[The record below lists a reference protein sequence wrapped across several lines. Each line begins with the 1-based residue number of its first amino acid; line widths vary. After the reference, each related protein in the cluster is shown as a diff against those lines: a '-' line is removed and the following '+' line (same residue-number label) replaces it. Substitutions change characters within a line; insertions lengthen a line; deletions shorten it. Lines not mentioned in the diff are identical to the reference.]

1 MRKGINRGLIS
12 IDEGNFST
20 KRGNRVMNLSEIGNR
35 AQVCT
40 SPLESQFNCR
50 PLRGHCVYF
59 IGIGGIG
66 MSAVARILIHEGCI
80 VAGSDLRT
88 SSLTSTLEEMGAK
101 ITTKQDG
108 SFMSLETDMVVVS
121 ASISEDNPDLKTAR
135 KLGIKVV
142 KYSQIL
148 GSLMKEKRG
157 IAISGTHG
165 KTTTSAMISTILK
178 TAGLDPTFVIGGE
191 VPDIG
196 GNAHLGK
203 GNLFVAEACEYD
215 RSFLNLTPQV
225 GVITNIEE
233 DHLDYYENIE
243 KIINA
248 FGDFA
253 SSISKDGLLV
263 VNNHDD
269 NVAVAVQR
277 AYCKVE
283 TYSLDNSSDWYGE
296 VLPVGSGIKRFRVF
310 KKNKFF
316 DEFILKIPGS
326 HNVLNALAAIA
337 VCTFIGVDKDSI
349 KTALASFLG
358 ANRRFQIV
366 GVRSGITVIDDYAHH
381 PTEIRVTLRAAR
393 ELYPEKKI
401 WCIFQP
407 HQYSR
412 TRHLLKEFAMSF
424 QNANKVILAD
434 IFAARDN
441 DYEKTAMNAMKLYEE
456 TRNAGVDIQYIPQLC
471 DIVNV
476 LSSNV
481 KPGDIVLT
489 MGAGDV
495 WNVAYDLVSRF

>member
-1 MRKGINRGLIS
+1 MAS
-12 IDEGNFST
+12 VST
-20 KRGNRVMNLSEIGNR
+20 SL
-35 AQVCT
+35 
-40 SPLESQFNCR
+40 LESQINCR
-50 PLRGHCVYF
+50 PSRGHCVYF

-101 ITTKQDG
+101 INTKQDG
-108 SFMSLETDMVVVS
+108 SFMSSETDMVVVS
-121 ASISEDNPDLKTAR
+121 ASISEDNLDLKTAR
-135 KLGIKVV
+135 KMGIKVV

-233 DHLDYYENIE
+233 DHLDYYGNIE
-243 KIINA
+243 TIVHA

-253 SSISKDGLLV
+253 SSISKEGLLV
-263 VNNHDD
+263 VND
-269 NVAVAVQR
+269 NDNNIAAAVQK
-277 AYCKVE
+277 ANCKVE
-283 TYSLDNSSDWYGE
+283 TYSLSNASDWYGE
-296 VLPVGSGIKRFRVF
+296 VLSGGSGLKRFRVLHNG
-310 KKNKFF
+310 KLF
-316 DEFILKIPGS
+316 DEISLKIPGS
-326 HNVLNALAAIA
+326 HNVLNALAATA

-349 KTALASFLG
+349 KNALSLFHG
-358 ANRRFQIV
+358 ANRRFQII
-366 GVRSGITVIDDYAHH
+366 GARNGITVIDDYAHH

-393 ELYPEKKI
+393 ELYPEKRI
-401 WCIFQP
+401 WCVFQP

-412 TRHLLKEFAMSF
+412 TRHLLKEFSRSF
-424 QNANKVILAD
+424 QNANRVILAD
-434 IFAARDN
+434 IYATRDN

-456 TRNAGVDIQYIPQLC
+456 TRNTGMDIQYIPQLS

-476 LSSNV
+476 LYSGV
-481 KPGDIVLT
+481 RPGDIVMT

-495 WNVAYDLVSRF
+495 WKVAYDLVSRF

>member
-1 MRKGINRGLIS
+1 MNSSERGKMAPVSASL
-12 IDEGNFST
+12 
-20 KRGNRVMNLSEIGNR
+20 
-35 AQVCT
+35 
-40 SPLESQFNCR
+40 LETQFDCR

-88 SSLTSTLEEMGAK
+88 SPLTSTLEGMGAK
-101 ITTKQDG
+101 INTKQDG
-108 SFMSLETDMVVVS
+108 SFVSSETDMVVVS
-121 ASISEDNPDLKTAR
+121 ASISEDNLDLKTAR
-135 KLGIKVV
+135 KMGIKVV

-215 RSFLNLTPQV
+215 RSFLNLAPQV

-243 KIINA
+243 KIILA

-263 VNNHDD
+263 VND
-269 NVAVAVQR
+269 NDNNIAVAMQK
-277 AYCKVE
+277 ANCKVE

-296 VLPVGSGIKRFRVF
+296 VLSGGSGLKRFRVF
-310 KKNKFF
+310 NKDKFF
-316 DEFILKIPGS
+316 DEISLQIPGS
-326 HNVLNALAAIA
+326 HNVLNALAATA

-349 KTALASFLG
+349 KTALSSFHG
-358 ANRRFQIV
+358 ANRRFQII
-366 GVRSGITVIDDYAHH
+366 GTRDGITVIDDYAHH

-412 TRHLLKEFAMSF
+412 TRHLLKEFARSF
-424 QNANKVILAD
+424 QNANRVILAD
-434 IFAARDN
+434 IYATRDN
-441 DYEKTAMNAMKLYEE
+441 DYEKTVMNAMKLYEE
-456 TRNAGVDIQYIPQLC
+456 TRNAGMDIQYIPQLG

-476 LSSNV
+476 LYSRV
-481 KPGDIVLT
+481 RPGDIVMT

-495 WNVAYDLVSRF
+495 WKVAYDLVSRF

>member
-1 MRKGINRGLIS
+1 M
-12 IDEGNFST
+12 NFSEGVDGIQAS
-20 KRGNRVMNLSEIGNR
+20 KS
-35 AQVCT
+35 
-40 SPLESQFNCR
+40 SLEKQFNCR

-66 MSAVARILIHEGCI
+66 MSAVARILINEGCI
-80 VAGSDLRT
+80 VAGSDTRT

-101 ITTKQDG
+101 INTKQDG
-108 SFMSLETDMVVVS
+108 SFMPAETDMVVIS
-121 ASISEDNPDLKTAR
+121 ASISEENPDLKTAR
-135 KLGIKVV
+135 KMGIKVV

-178 TAGLDPTFVIGGE
+178 MAGLDPTFVIGGE

-243 KIINA
+243 KIIYA

-253 SSISKDGLLV
+253 SSISKEGLLV
-263 VNNHDD
+263 VNNHD
-269 NVAVAVQR
+269 NNIAIAVQR
-277 AYCKVE
+277 ANCKVE
-283 TYSLDNSSDWYGE
+283 TYSLDNSSDWCGE
-296 VLPVGSGIKRFRVF
+296 VLSGGNGINRFKVF
-310 KKNKFF
+310 KKNKLFG
-316 DEFILKIPGS
+316 EFLLKIPGA
-326 HNVLNALAAIA
+326 HNVLNALAATA
-337 VCTFIGVDKDSI
+337 VCTFIGVDKESI
-349 KTALASFLG
+349 KAALASFTG
-358 ANRRFQIV
+358 ANRRFQII
-366 GVRSGITVIDDYAHH
+366 GVKNDVAVIDDYAHH

-393 ELYPEKKI
+393 ELYPEKRI
-401 WCIFQP
+401 WCVFQP

-412 TRHLLKEFAMSF
+412 TRHLLKGFAKSF
-424 QNANKVILAD
+424 QYANKVILAD
-434 IFAARDN
+434 IYAARDN
-441 DYEKTAMNAMKLYEE
+441 DYEKTAMNSMKLYEE

-471 DIVNV
+471 DIVHV
-476 LSSNV
+476 LSSSV
-481 KPGDIVLT
+481 KPGDVVIT

-495 WNVAYDLVSRF
+495 WKVAYDLVSSF

>member
-1 MRKGINRGLIS
+1 MNSSESGKM
-12 IDEGNFST
+12 EPMST
-20 KRGNRVMNLSEIGNR
+20 SL
-35 AQVCT
+35 
-40 SPLESQFNCR
+40 LESQFNCR

-66 MSAVARILIHEGCI
+66 MSAVARILINEGCI
-80 VAGSDLRT
+80 VSGSDLRISPLT
-88 SSLTSTLEEMGAK
+88 SSLEGLGAK
-101 ITTKQDG
+101 INTKQDG
-108 SFMSLETDMVVVS
+108 SFMSSETDMVVVS
-121 ASISEDNPDLKTAR
+121 ASITEDNPDLKTAR

-157 IAISGTHG
+157 VAISGTHG

-178 TAGLDPTFVIGGE
+178 TSGLDPTFVIGGE

-243 KIINA
+243 KIIHA

-253 SSISKDGLLV
+253 SSISEDGLLV
-263 VNNHDD
+263 VNDHD
-269 NVAVAVQR
+269 NNTAVAAQR
-277 AYCKVE
+277 ANCKVE
-283 TYSLDNSSDWYGE
+283 TFSLDNASDWCGE
-296 VLPVGSGIKRFRVF
+296 VLSGSSGLKRFRVF
-310 KKNKFF
+310 YRDAFF
-316 DEFILKIPGS
+316 HEFSLQIPGA
-326 HNVLNALAAIA
+326 HNVLNALAATA

-349 KTALASFLG
+349 KTALASFRG

-366 GVRSGITVIDDYAHH
+366 GMKNGITVIDDYAHH

-401 WCIFQP
+401 WCVFQP
-407 HQYSR
+407 HQFSR
-412 TRHLLKEFAMSF
+412 TRHLLKEFARSF
-424 QNANKVILAD
+424 QNANRVILAD
-434 IFAARDN
+434 IYATRDN
-441 DYEKTAMNAMKLYEE
+441 DYEKTAMNATKLYEE
-456 TRNAGVDIQYIPQLC
+456 TRNSGIDIQYIPQLS

-476 LSSNV
+476 LYSSV
-481 KPGDIVLT
+481 SPGDIVMT

-495 WNVAYDLVSRF
+495 WKVAYDLVSRF

>member
-1 MRKGINRGLIS
+1 MNASERGKMAS
-12 IDEGNFST
+12 VST
-20 KRGNRVMNLSEIGNR
+20 SL
-35 AQVCT
+35 
-40 SPLESQFNCR
+40 LESQINCR
-50 PLRGHCVYF
+50 PSRGHCVYF

-101 ITTKQDG
+101 INTKQDG
-108 SFMSLETDMVVVS
+108 SFMSSETDMVVVS
-121 ASISEDNPDLKTAR
+121 ASISEDNLDLKTAR
-135 KLGIKVV
+135 KMGIKVV

-233 DHLDYYENIE
+233 DHLDYYGNIE
-243 KIINA
+243 TIVHA

-253 SSISKDGLLV
+253 SSISKEGLLV
-263 VNNHDD
+263 VND
-269 NVAVAVQR
+269 NDNNIAAAVQK
-277 AYCKVE
+277 ANCKVE
-283 TYSLDNSSDWYGE
+283 TYSLSNASDWYGE
-296 VLPVGSGIKRFRVF
+296 VLSGGSGLKRFRVF
-310 KKNKFF
+310 HNGKLF
-316 DEFILKIPGS
+316 DEISLKIPGS
-326 HNVLNALAAIA
+326 HNVLNALAATA

-349 KTALASFLG
+349 KNALSLFHG
-358 ANRRFQIV
+358 ANRRFQII
-366 GVRSGITVIDDYAHH
+366 GARNGITVIDDYAHH

-393 ELYPEKKI
+393 ELYPEKRI
-401 WCIFQP
+401 WCVFQP

-412 TRHLLKEFAMSF
+412 TRHLLKEFSRSF
-424 QNANKVILAD
+424 QNANRVILAD
-434 IFAARDN
+434 IYATRDN

-456 TRNAGVDIQYIPQLC
+456 TRNTGMDIQYIPQLS

-476 LSSNV
+476 LYSGV
-481 KPGDIVLT
+481 RPGDIVMT

-495 WNVAYDLVSRF
+495 WKVAYDLVSRF

>member
-1 MRKGINRGLIS
+1 M
-12 IDEGNFST
+12 NFSDGMDT
-20 KRGNRVMNLSEIGNR
+20 TQASKVS
-35 AQVCT
+35 
-40 SPLESQFNCR
+40 LEKQFNCR

-66 MSAVARILIHEGCI
+66 MSAVARILIKEGCI
-80 VAGSDLRT
+80 VAGSDVRT

-101 ITTKQDG
+101 INTKQDG
-108 SFMSLETDMVVVS
+108 SLMPAETDMVVVS

-135 KLGIKVV
+135 KMGIKVV

-269 NVAVAVQR
+269 NIAVAVKR
-277 AYCKVE
+277 AHCKIE
-283 TYSLDNSSDWYGE
+283 TYSLDGSSDWCGE
-296 VLPVGSGIKRFRVF
+296 IVSGGSGINRFKVF
-310 KKNKFF
+310 KKDKFF
-316 DEFILKIPGS
+316 DEFLLKIPGA
-326 HNVLNALAAIA
+326 HNVLNALAATA
-337 VCTFIGVDKDSI
+337 VCTFIGVDRDSVR
-349 KTALASFLG
+349 TALASFNG
-358 ANRRFQIV
+358 ANRRFQII
-366 GVRSGITVIDDYAHH
+366 GVKNDITVIDDYAHH
-381 PTEIRVTLRAAR
+381 PTEIRVTLKAAR
-393 ELYPEKKI
+393 ELYPDRRI
-401 WCIFQP
+401 WCVFQP

-412 TRHLLKEFAMSF
+412 TRHLLKGFTKSF
-424 QNANKVILAD
+424 QNADKVILAD
-434 IFAARDN
+434 IYAARDN
-441 DYEKTAMNAMKLYEE
+441 DYEKTAMNSVKLYEE
-456 TRNAGVDIQYIPQLC
+456 TRNAGVDVRYIPQLC
-471 DIVNV
+471 DIVHA
-476 LSSNV
+476 LSSGV
-481 KPGDIVLT
+481 KPGDVVVT

-495 WNVAYDLVSRF
+495 WKVAYDLVSRF

>member
-1 MRKGINRGLIS
+1 M
-12 IDEGNFST
+12 NFSEGMDMIQAS
-20 KRGNRVMNLSEIGNR
+20 KS
-35 AQVCT
+35 
-40 SPLESQFNCR
+40 SLEKQFNCR

-66 MSAVARILIHEGCI
+66 MSAIARILINEGCI
-80 VAGSDLRT
+80 VAGSDIQT

-101 ITTKQDG
+101 INTKQDG
-108 SFMSLETDMVVVS
+108 SFMPAETDMVVVS

-135 KLGIKVV
+135 KMGIKVV

-253 SSISKDGLLV
+253 SAISKEGLLV
-263 VNNHDD
+263 VNNHD
-269 NVAVAVQR
+269 NNIAIAVQR
-277 AYCKVE
+277 ANCKVE
-283 TYSLDNSSDWYGE
+283 TYSLDSSSDWCGE
-296 VLPVGSGIKRFRVF
+296 VLSGGSGINRFKVF
-310 KKNKFF
+310 KKDACFG
-316 DEFILKIPGS
+316 EFMLKIPGA
-326 HNVLNALAAIA
+326 HNVLNALAATA
-337 VCTFIGVDKDSI
+337 VCTFIGVDKNSI
-349 KTALASFLG
+349 REALASFNG

-366 GVRSGITVIDDYAHH
+366 GMKNHITVIDDYAHH
-381 PTEIRVTLRAAR
+381 PTEIHVTLRAVR
-393 ELYPEKKI
+393 ELYPERRI
-401 WCIFQP
+401 WCVFQP

-412 TRHLLKEFAMSF
+412 TRHLLKGFAKSF
-424 QNANKVILAD
+424 QNADKVILAD
-434 IFAARDN
+434 IYAARDN
-441 DYEKTAMNAMKLYEE
+441 DYEKTAMNSMKLFEE
-456 TRNAGVDIQYIPQLC
+456 TRNAGVDVQYVRQLN
-471 DIVNV
+471 DIVQV

-481 KPGDIVLT
+481 KSGDVVIT

-495 WNVAYDLVSRF
+495 WKVAYDLVSGF

>member
-1 MRKGINRGLIS
+1 
-12 IDEGNFST
+12 
-20 KRGNRVMNLSEIGNR
+20 MNLSENGKMS
-35 AQVCT
+35 T
-40 SPLESQFNCR
+40 SLLETQFDCR
-50 PLRGHCVYF
+50 PVRGHCVYF

-88 SSLTSTLEEMGAK
+88 SPLTLTLEEMGAK
-101 ITTKQDG
+101 INTKQDG
-108 SFMSLETDMVVVS
+108 SFMSSETDMVVVS
-121 ASISEDNPDLKTAR
+121 ASISEDNLDLKTAR
-135 KLGIKVV
+135 KMGIKVV

-178 TAGLDPTFVIGGE
+178 TAGQDPTFVIGGE

-215 RSFLNLTPQV
+215 RSFLNLAPQV

-243 KIINA
+243 KIIHA

-263 VNNHDD
+263 VNDKD
-269 NVAVAVQR
+269 NNIAAAIQR
-277 AYCKVE
+277 ANCKVE

-296 VLPVGSGIKRFRVF
+296 VLSGSNGLKRFRVF
-310 KKNKFF
+310 HKDRFF
-316 DEFILKIPGS
+316 GEITLRIPGA
-326 HNVLNALAAIA
+326 HNVMNALAAAA

-349 KTALASFLG
+349 ETALSNFQG
-358 ANRRFQIV
+358 ANRRFQII
-366 GVRSGITVIDDYAHH
+366 GVRNGITVIDDYAHH

-401 WCIFQP
+401 WCVFQP

-412 TRHLLKEFAMSF
+412 TRHLLKEFSRSF
-424 QNANKVILAD
+424 QNADRVILAD
-434 IFAARDN
+434 IYATRDS
-441 DYEKTAMNAMKLYEE
+441 DYEKASMNAMKLYEE
-456 TRNAGVDIQYIPQLC
+456 TRNTGMDIQYLPQLS

-476 LSSNV
+476 LYSSV
-481 KPGDIVLT
+481 RPGDIVMT

-495 WNVAYDLVSRF
+495 WKVAYDLVSRF

>member
-1 MRKGINRGLIS
+1 MAS
-12 IDEGNFST
+12 VST
-20 KRGNRVMNLSEIGNR
+20 SL
-35 AQVCT
+35 
-40 SPLESQFNCR
+40 LESQINCR
-50 PLRGHCVYF
+50 PSRGHCVYF

-101 ITTKQDG
+101 INTKQDG
-108 SFMSLETDMVVVS
+108 SFMSSETDMVVVS
-121 ASISEDNPDLKTAR
+121 ASISEDNLDLKTAR
-135 KLGIKVV
+135 KMGIKVV

-233 DHLDYYENIE
+233 DHLDYYGNIE
-243 KIINA
+243 TIVHA

-253 SSISKDGLLV
+253 SSISKEGLLV
-263 VNNHDD
+263 VND
-269 NVAVAVQR
+269 NDNNIAAAVQK
-277 AYCKVE
+277 ANCKVE
-283 TYSLDNSSDWYGE
+283 TYSLSNASDWYGE
-296 VLPVGSGIKRFRVF
+296 VLSGGSGLKRFRVF
-310 KKNKFF
+310 HNGKLF
-316 DEFILKIPGS
+316 DEISLKIPGS
-326 HNVLNALAAIA
+326 HNVLNALAATA

-349 KTALASFLG
+349 KNALSLFHG
-358 ANRRFQIV
+358 ANRRFQII
-366 GVRSGITVIDDYAHH
+366 GARNGITVIDDYAHH

-393 ELYPEKKI
+393 ELYPEKRI
-401 WCIFQP
+401 WCVFQP

-412 TRHLLKEFAMSF
+412 TRHLLKEFSRSF
-424 QNANKVILAD
+424 QNANRVILAD
-434 IFAARDN
+434 IYATRDN

-456 TRNAGVDIQYIPQLC
+456 TRNTGMDIQYIPQLS

-476 LSSNV
+476 LYSGV
-481 KPGDIVLT
+481 RPGDIVMT

-495 WNVAYDLVSRF
+495 WKVAYDLVSRF